1 MFLQEICLNP
11 CTKKYTNIDV
21 DNYEFKLSLQEY
33 EEIGKIL
40 EKMILKDR
48 QQRISLEEVKERLG
62 LILDAYE
69 WSLQFNPSPCY
80 FYQNLYLYELCRE
93 NKDYEP
99 SSWSFM
105 QFLYFLCYL
114 SCFLDPSILDF
125 SKLISFP
132 QDTPTRVL

>member
-1 MFLQEICLNP
+1 MFLQEICLNS

-69 WSLQFNPSPCY
+69 
-80 FYQNLYLYELCRE
+80 
-93 NKDYEP
+93 
-99 SSWSFM
+99 
-105 QFLYFLCYL
+105 
-114 SCFLDPSILDF
+114 
-125 SKLISFP
+125 
-132 QDTPTRVL
+132 